1 MPIRQITIIGTGLI
15 GGSLALGLKKRGFA
29 GRIVGCSRAV
39 VLARAKSM
47 GAIDLGIEDPRQA
60 AQGSDVVVLATPVG
74 AILDLIERLGPVLP
88 PGTLI
93 TDVGS
98 TKAEIASRAQAV
110 FGQQAATRF
119 LAGHPM
125 AGKEK
130 GGVEQADPDLFQGAV
145 WLFTPMPGQQISND
159 SDGLTGTSA
168 ASGEK
173 ITEWIEWVGR
183 LGARIATLDAV
194 RHDRLCAWVSHLPQM
209 LSTAL
214 AASLEDEFG
223 DDPELQAIGGRALRE
238 MTRIAGSPY
247 SMWRDIA
254 LTNTGNI
261 QDALLRLEQRLA
273 HLRENLRTRGLEEEF
288 ETANKFRKS

>member
-145 WLFTPMPGQQISND
+145 WLLTPMPGQQISND